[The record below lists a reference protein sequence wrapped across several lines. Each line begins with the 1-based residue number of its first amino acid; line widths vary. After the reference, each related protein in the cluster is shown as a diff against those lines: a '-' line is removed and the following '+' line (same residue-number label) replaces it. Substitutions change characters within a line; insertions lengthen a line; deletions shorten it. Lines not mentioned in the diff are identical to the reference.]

1 MLRRFPIL
9 ALLPSAWGL
18 HAPHTL
24 DPSLDASSEMGP
36 AKAEWLQSFNDS
48 GVVGPW
54 DEAADRDAAA
64 DMRAYKAEWLR
75 SFNDSGA
82 DALEHEADDDGATD
96 EASRQLLFMK
106 QSADANHTQSSKR
119 PAVSPG
125 DVEGLV
131 DMWFSDIKP
140 KSVTRAML
148 SSLQQKDMH
157 ACTVLV
163 VFNNTMYLPKKGLL
177 KRFYN
182 SRIFDLA
189 WLIIQAS
196 YKERLPDVEM
206 LVCPGDA
213 GIEFLRGAPHF
224 DEVPVLAPVTR
235 FSKVGTIPAPM
246 LARGG
251 KTYWGN
257 NQVRSMLRG
266 ITPYPEVPFE
276 KKRRVAFFR
285 GKHAGDPSECDLS
298 KVPSPHSHCYRDY
311 LMKSLRSDRLFDVSQ
326 DEWVPEPK
334 FEDNMVLMVIGNCGG
349 WSDRMM
355 RSLFKSSATMY
366 LDQDAYEWFIPLLA
380 DGVDFI
386 KVDPDVKSIHLKA
399 QWAMHHDNELKAMV
413 KAANAHAREIFNF
426 ETVVKYVALT
436 VKAYA
441 KTLAFKPRL
450 RMGMDAFT
458 LDD

>member
-1 MLRRFPIL
+1 MMLRRFPIL
-9 ALLPSAWGL
+9 PLLPCAWGL

-24 DPSLDASSEMGP
+24 LPSQDASSDMG
-36 AKAEWLQSFNDS
+36 AS
-48 GVVGPW
+48 
-54 DEAADRDAAA
+54 
-64 DMRAYKAEWLR
+64 KAEWLR

-82 DALEHEADDDGATD
+82 DALEPSDEADGDHSGD
-96 EASRQLLFMK
+96 EVSQRLLFVK
-106 QSADANHTQSSKR
+106 QPADADRTLGPRR
-119 PAVSPG
+119 PAIDLKNPTL
-125 DVEGLV
+125 EGLV
-131 DMWFSDIKP
+131 DMWFSSIKP

-148 SSLQQKDMH
+148 TSLQQKDMH

-163 VFNNTMYLPKKGLL
+163 VHNNTMYLPKKGLI

-206 LVCPGDA
+206 MVCPGDA
-213 GIEFLRGAPHF
+213 GIEFLRGAAYF
-224 DEVPVLAPVTR
+224 DKVPVLAPVTR

-266 ITPYPEVPFE
+266 IKPYPEVPWE
-276 KKRRVAFFR
+276 KKKRVAFFR
-285 GKHAGDPSECDLS
+285 GKHAGDPAECDLS
-298 KVPSPHSHCYRDY
+298 REPSPHSHCYRDY
-311 LMKSLRSDRLFDVSQ
+311 LMKSLKSDRLFDVSQ

-334 FEDNMVLMVIGNCGG
+334 FDDNMVLMVIGNSGG
-349 WSDRMM
+349 WSDRTM
-355 RSLFKSSATMY
+355 RSLFKSSATLY

-380 DGVDFI
+380 DGVDFM
-386 KVDPDVKSIHLKA
+386 KVDPSVKAVHEKA
-399 QWAMHHDNELKAMV
+399 QWAMHHDGELKAMV
-413 KAANAHAREIFNF
+413 KAANARAREIFNF
-426 ETVVKYVALT
+426 DTVVKYVALT

-441 KTLAFKPRL
+441 KTLAFRPRL
-450 RMGMDAFT
+450 RKGMDIFT
-458 LDD
+458 LDA